1 MPDHHPFDKNVQQ
14 NIEMDKQ
21 VPCWQVKGY
30 CTACKQKHYHEYY
43 AVSPDKQCVGFSNMC
58 RLLTDASSMG
68 VVMQI
73 EVLQLRHAAVM

>member
-14 NIEMDKQ
+14 NIEMDKY
-21 VPCWQVKGY
+21 VSCWQVKGY
-30 CTACKQKHYHEYY
+30 CTACKQKHYYEYY
-43 AVSPDKQCVGFSNMC
+43 AVSPDKQLDLAISV

-73 EVLQLRHAAVM
+73 EVLQLRHATVM